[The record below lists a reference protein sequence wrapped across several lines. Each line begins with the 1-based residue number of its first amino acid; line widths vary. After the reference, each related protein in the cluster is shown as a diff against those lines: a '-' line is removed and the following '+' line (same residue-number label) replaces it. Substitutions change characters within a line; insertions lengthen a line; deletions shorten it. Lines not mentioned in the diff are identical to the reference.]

1 MLRLRNGIAVAV
13 CSTVYAT
20 LLSGLTSPAV
30 SATSVVPTAAS
41 AAKLTLYSTLTDNHS
56 FVAVENLTS
65 GNINLGTCLFLG
77 VVLSQWVRGGIFRS
91 IKEFGTT

>member
-1 MLRLRNGIAVAV
+1 M

-30 SATSVVPTAAS
+30 SATSVVPTVAS

-65 GNINLGTCLFLG
+65 GNINVGHMSIPGGGTVTMG
-77 VVLSQWVRGGIFRS
+77 TWGIFRS
-91 IKEFGTT
+91 IKEFGIT

>member
-1 MLRLRNGIAVAV
+1 M

-65 GNINLGTCLFLG
+65 GNINVGHMSIPG
-77 VVLSQWVRGGIFRS
+77 VVLSQWVRGGGIFRS

>member
-1 MLRLRNGIAVAV
+1 M

-41 AAKLTLYSTLTDNHS
+41 AARLTLYSTLTDNHS

-65 GNINLGTCLFLG
+65 GNINVGHMSIPGG